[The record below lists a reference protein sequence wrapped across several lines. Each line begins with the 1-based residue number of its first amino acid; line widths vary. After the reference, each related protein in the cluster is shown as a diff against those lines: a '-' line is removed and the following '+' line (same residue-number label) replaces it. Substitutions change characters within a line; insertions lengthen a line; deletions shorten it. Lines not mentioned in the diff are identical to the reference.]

1 MLVLYNLPSGGF
13 MKRTF
18 FYFLFCVL
26 STVYCSVISAKNT
39 EYTFN
44 DTEQSYQYTVL
55 PTGENYTFKFDKNPE
70 ERVIKL
76 KAGRHVLLSTYKDAS
91 INKNY
96 TESYIKERARCF
108 VFDSHFYTYS
118 LCFLPND
125 FDIKN
130 KDRFWGFVTQVPN
143 WKWLLTRILL
153 PVLLAFAVFF
163 YVGRRKK
170 S

>member
-1 MLVLYNLPSGGF
+1 

-55 PTGENYTFKFDKNPE
+55 PTGENYTFKFKKKPKD
-70 ERVIKL
+70 RVTKI
-76 KAGRHVLLSTYKDAS
+76 KAGHHVLLSIYKDSS